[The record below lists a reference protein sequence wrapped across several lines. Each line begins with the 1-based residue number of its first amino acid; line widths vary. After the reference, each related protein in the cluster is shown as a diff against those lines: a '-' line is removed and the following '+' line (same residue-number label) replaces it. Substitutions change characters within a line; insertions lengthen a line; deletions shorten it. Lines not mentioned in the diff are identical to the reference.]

1 MNACKSVHMSDA
13 ANAALKKHFGFD
25 AFREP
30 QGSIVD
36 GVLAGR
42 DTLVI
47 MPTGGGK
54 SLCFQLPALLLPGVT
69 VVVSPLI
76 ALMKDQV
83 DALKSRGIA
92 AGMIN
97 SSQTQEEQR
106 EVFAQIRRGE
116 LKLVYIAPERF
127 RSRYFCDTLAETK
140 PALFAVDEAH
150 CLSQWGHDFRPDY
163 MRLGEAVERVGRP
176 PVVALTA
183 TATPEV
189 RNDIRRVLALR
200 EPAEFVA
207 GFARENLSFNITPVD
222 AEAAPRGRFG
232 KKDEGDEGLH
242 AAKIRRIAELVAKH
256 RTGIV
261 YCATRKSVEKV
272 HEALVAKGVSAIQYH
287 GGMGDADRTA
297 AQDRFIRR
305 EVDVAVATNAF
316 GMGIDRADIRFV
328 AHYELPGSV
337 EAYYQEAGRAGRDRA
352 EAHCELLFNYSDR
365 RVQEFFIEGTNPD
378 KTTVLLVHDTLK
390 KLADENREI
399 RIPTERLVEKVNALA
414 GEKVN
419 PMAVGTVLSVLSRS
433 GVIDRFDIAGSRVRG
448 TRLLDTDSAGRL
460 DLDWE
465 ALAEKRRRDENKLN
479 SVIKLCYARGCRQQ
493 AVLRYFGEG
502 DPKPCGKCDNC
513 RDAPDRTR
521 RAPDPEELVIARKA
535 LSGVARLSEKI
546 GADEWRPRYG
556 RGRVVESLVGA
567 NTEAIRAAGIDR
579 LSTYGLL
586 RDEGRDYVTALL
598 RELEAENLLEV
609 TGGEYPLLGL
619 TALGSRVMRGA
630 ASFEMDWPTRGAKL
644 AAVRRA
650 ARTGHANPGEFA
662 GIAVRRDSGRRSDLT
677 LRDDAP
683 VPVIG
688 GDSGDLLAALKKKR
702 FALAAKMNL
711 KDEPWRVFSNATL
724 EAMAEMMP
732 MSEEEALEVPGIGE
746 SKASKFFPHFLPVL
760 QEYSRR

>member
-1 MNACKSVHMSDA
+1 MSDRA
-13 ANAALKKHFGFD
+13 QETLKQYFGFD

-36 GVLAGR
+36 GILAGR

-83 DALKSRGIA
+83 DALRARGIA

-127 RSRYFCDTLAETK
+127 RSQYFCDTLAAEK
-140 PALFAVDEAH
+140 PALFAIDEAH

-163 MRLGEAVERVGRP
+163 MRLGEAVERLGRP

-189 RNDIRRVLALR
+189 RNDIRRVLDLR
-200 EPAEFVA
+200 DPAEFVA
-207 GFARENLSFNITPVD
+207 GFARDNLSFNITAVD
-222 AEAAPRGRFG
+222 AEPAFKSRTRTG
-232 KKDEGDEGLH
+232 KGDSDEGLQ
-242 AAKIRRIAELVAKH
+242 AEKIRRIVDLVKRH
-256 RTGIV
+256 KTGIV

-272 HEALVAKGVSAIQYH
+272 YDALVAKKVNVVLYH
-287 GGMGDADRTA
+287 GGMGDSDRSN
-297 AQDRFIRR
+297 AQDKFMRR
-305 EVDVAVATNAF
+305 EADVAVATNAF

-328 AHYELPGSV
+328 VHYELPGSV

-352 EAHCELLFNYSDR
+352 PAHCELLFNYSDK
-365 RVQEFFIEGTNPD
+365 RVQDFFIEGTNPD
-378 KTTVLLVHDTLK
+378 RLTVQIVYETLR
-390 KLADENREI
+390 KLADEAHEVRLGVDD
-399 RIPTERLVEKVNALA
+399 LVERVNKAA

-419 PMAVGTVLSVLSRS
+419 PMAVGTALSVLSRS
-433 GVIDRFDIAGSRVRG
+433 GAIDRFDIPGSRIRG
-448 TRLLDTDSAGRL
+448 TRLLKPDTSASAL

-465 ALAEKRRRDENKLN
+465 ALAEKRRRDENKLQ

-502 DPKPCGKCDNC
+502 DPKPCGRCDNC
-513 RDAPDRTR
+513 RDAPNRNR
-521 RAPDPEELVIARKA
+521 RAPDPEELVIVRKA
-535 LSGVARLSEKI
+535 LSGVARLSDKL
-546 GADEWRPRYG
+546 GPDEWRPRYG
-556 RGRVVESLVGA
+556 RGRVIEALVGA
-567 NTEAIRAAGIDR
+567 NTEPIRAAGIDR

-586 RDEGRDYVTALL
+586 REEGKDYLVALF
-598 RELEAENLLEV
+598 REMEAENLVEV
-609 TGGEYPLLGL
+609 TAGEYPLLGL

-630 ASFEMDWPTRGAKL
+630 CAFELEWPTRGKAL

-650 ARTGHANPGEFA
+650 AREGHPNPGAFA
-662 GIAVRRDSGRRSDLT
+662 GIAVRRESRGVRRGDGNFT
-677 LRDDAP
+677 LADGESSS
-683 VPVIG
+683 PVIG
-688 GDSGDLLAALKKKR
+688 GGSSDLLAALKKKR
-702 FALAAKMNL
+702 FALAAKMGM
-711 KDEPWRVFSNATL
+711 KDEPWKIFSNATL
-724 EAMAEMMP
+724 EAMAEMRP

-746 SKASKFFPHFLPVL
+746 AKASKFFPHFLPVIL
-760 QEYSRR
+760 EHGA